1 MHPRVGFLGRFAFH
15 AIAVVLLCT
24 LSGAAGAG
32 DYRIGPGDTIQI
44 YLHSET
50 FGPDGGFVVAENGN
64 VSLPCAELV
73 AVSGQTAHEIERS
86 IRAALMPDCY
96 IDPQVTVQVAEY
108 GSKPVE
114 VFGAVND
121 PGVYYLDGRNTI
133 RSVVSRAGGVKSERS
148 TGQIV
153 VNRKGHEPLRIPLD
167 DLDVLGDFPLASGDV
182 VTVDEGRI
190 VFVAGEVAKP
200 GQIAFAEGITV
211 SEAFIKAGGQTALAR
226 LAGSYVLREDD
237 KIQVNLRRVLKGKD
251 ADLQL
256 QPGDRLVIP
265 ESVL

>member
-1 MHPRVGFLGRFAFH
+1 MSLGRLPLGCLFLA
-15 AIAVVLLCT
+15 LCST
-24 LSGAAGAG
+24 ARAA
-32 DYRIGPGDTIQI
+32 DYRIGPGDEILIHVHGQA
-44 YLHSET
+44 L
-50 FGPDGGFVVAENGN
+50 GPDGHFVVADNGD

-73 AVSGQTAHEIERS
+73 PVSGQTAHEIERS
-86 IRAALMPDCY
+86 VRSSLMPDCY
-96 IDPQVTVQVAEY
+96 IDPQVTVRVVEH

-114 VFGAVND
+114 VLGAVHS
-121 PGVYYLDGRNTI
+121 PGVYYLDGRNTV

-148 TGQIV
+148 TGRIV
-153 VNRKGHEPLRIPLD
+153 VNRKGEEPLRIPLD
-167 DLDVLGDFPLASGDV
+167 ELDVLGDLLLVSGDV
-182 VTVDEGRI
+182 ITVDEGRI

-211 SEAFIKAGGQTALAR
+211 SEAFIKAGGQTAVAR
-226 LAGSYVLREDD
+226 LSGSYVLRQDD

-265 ESVL
+265 ESPL